1 MKNLKRILSLEKASL
16 VTTLTTQDNDGLN
29 SSSKSHWH
37 SLPIEWK
44 RRIKRERPQKRTT
57 SEEKNL
63 WTYNQKRRKTLERGE
78 PPESFADHAMFMHH
92 SEQKAFPL
100 FIDDVNIQISLL
112 FEGSSIGHV
121 KLSQKFMFSLSEP
134 GTLLMKQTD
143 TQELN
148 H

>member
-1 MKNLKRILSLEKASL
+1 MPCSC
-16 VTTLTTQDNDGLN
+16 
-29 SSSKSHWH
+29 
-37 SLPIEWK
+37 IEH
-44 RRIKRERPQKRTT
+44 E
-57 SEEKNL
+57 
-63 WTYNQKRRKTLERGE
+63 
-78 PPESFADHAMFMHH
+78 H

-100 FIDDVNIQISLL
+100 LSFSSIDDVNIQISLL

-121 KLSQKFMFSLSEP
+121 KTLSKVHCSHHLNQA